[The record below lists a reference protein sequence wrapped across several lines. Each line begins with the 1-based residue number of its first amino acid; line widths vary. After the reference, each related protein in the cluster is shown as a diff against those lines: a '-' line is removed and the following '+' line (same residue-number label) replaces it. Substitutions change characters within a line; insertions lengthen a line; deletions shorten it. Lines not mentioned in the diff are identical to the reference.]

1 MATNSFNSTP
11 SLNIGTTAT
20 TIYTA
25 PTTTGSTPAIAT
37 IIGCSLSN
45 KSSAP
50 VSVTVTLLRST
61 VSYSLLTGAS
71 IPVGGSLVIAGGDEK
86 FVLKAQD
93 QLQALCSAANAVDTF
108 VSALE
113 IT

>member
-1 MATNSFNSTP
+1 MANTFKSSCTQ
-11 SLNIGTTAT
+11 NIGTSAT
-20 TIYTA
+20 QIYAA
-25 PTTTGSTPAIAT
+25 PTSTLAIST

-45 KSSAP
+45 KSASP
-50 VSVTVTLLRST
+50 VAVTVNLVRSSF
-61 VSYSLLTGAS
+61 SYSLITGAT

-86 FVLKAQD
+86 VV
-93 QLQALCSAANAVDTF
+93 LQAGDTLSAFCATSATAVDTI

>member
-1 MATNSFNSTP
+1 MATNTFKSTP
-11 SLNIGTTAT
+11 TANIGTSTT

-25 PTTTGSTPAIAT
+25 PTSTGAIST

-45 KSSAP
+45 KSASP
-50 VSVTVTLLRST
+50 VAVTVNLVRAT
-61 VSYSLLTGAS
+61 VSYSLVTGATV
-71 IPVGGSLVIAGGDEK
+71 PVGGSLVICGGDEK
-86 FVLKAQD
+86 VV
-93 QLQALCSAANAVDTF
+93 LQANDTLTAVCATSATAVDAI